1 MNEQR
6 YSTTCCGETLMPCQ
20 NCGESKWA
28 YLNDRDNGDWCEASY
43 QCDGCKKII
52 YIELPD

>member
-6 YSTTCCGETLMPCQ
+6 YSTTCRGETLMPCQ
-20 NCGESKWA
+20 KCGESKWV
-28 YLNDRDNGDWCEASY
+28 YLNDRDNGDWCEAKY

>member
-6 YSTTCCGETLMPCQ
+6 YSTTCCGE
-20 NCGESKWA
+20 SKWA
-28 YLNDRDNGDWCEASY
+28 YLNDCDNGDWCEAKY